1 LFFNLIDKEYEETAA
16 LKEAEDQGKR
26 IQMVRERHQQL
37 RQLFFKQ
44 ARTNRIKVNFS
55 HISSFFIY
63 HIQHFSIKN
72 GLFHIL
78 IIILCMLI
86 NMEQQYTIE
95 MKLLLMMIMID
106 N

>member
-44 ARTNRIKVNFS
+44 ARTNRIKVNLSFS
-55 HISSFFIY
+55 LTFFIY
-63 HIQHFSIKN
+63 MYFSIKN
-72 GLFHIL
+72 GQFHIL
-78 IIILCMLI
+78 III
-86 NMEQQYTIE
+86 Q
-95 MKLLLMMIMID
+95 
-106 N
+106 